1 MNNNDVNSETIWWN
15 QNKKLYQI
23 KLGSYFGYFS
33 IFHKQLYENI
43 PGKVLQSRHFS
54 VGIFICHKN
63 NSTRVRNGL
72 IPCVNAFTMRSKI
85 VYSATAKMFWPIS
98 LGNSGRQLFVATK
111 WIYKAIRS
119 CIIKNTYFVFCNFS
133 WPTFWIWSDNLL

>member
-43 PGKVLQSRHFS
+43 PGKVL
-54 VGIFICHKN
+54 
-63 NSTRVRNGL
+63 
-72 IPCVNAFTMRSKI
+72 
-85 VYSATAKMFWPIS
+85 
-98 LGNSGRQLFVATK
+98 
-111 WIYKAIRS
+111 
-119 CIIKNTYFVFCNFS
+119 
-133 WPTFWIWSDNLL
+133 